1 MARGLKSQTPTVV
14 EYRGDPKM
22 YVSIILNAID
32 RGRLTYDRAA
42 NCEQTIRAL
51 AKVIDVVSP
60 RTGKTLSVE
69 SLVSYEKKER
79 SGDFTEY
86 SEGKFDKLD

>member
-1 MARGLKSQTPTVV
+1 M
-14 EYRGDPKM
+14 EYRGNPKK
-22 YVSIILNAID
+22 YVSTILNAID
-32 RGRLTYDRAA
+32 RGRLTHDKVA

-51 AKVIDVVSP
+51 ANVIDVVSP

-69 SLVSYEKKER
+69 SLVTYQKKER

-86 SEGKFDKLD
+86 SEGNFDQLE

>member
-14 EYRGDPKM
+14 EYRGNPKM
-22 YVSIILNAID
+22 YVSCILNAID
-32 RGRLTYDRAA
+32 RGRLTYDKVA

-51 AKVIDVVSP
+51 AQVIDVVSP

-86 SEGKFDKLD
+86 SEGKFDKLE